1 MWATASVD
9 ELKAMADPI
18 GSGIVVVG
26 VDADASFRYLC
37 VNRRIENIAG
47 VEHGA
52 ISGKRVEEVFSGER
66 AAVILARYR
75 RCVETGATL
84 DYEEGLTLAG
94 RSIWFKAALSPV
106 TDPAGR
112 VVRLVISVVDITDRR
127 QLECELRRAAQE
139 LRASENRLQVAVRG
153 AELGIWEWDIAAGR
167 LRVADDWAPSLRLY
181 DGFED
186 IPLGQWLQTVHPRD
200 RAVAVGAG
208 DSISA
213 GEASSYTVDYRVRNR
228 RGQWQWLQVHGSVVE
243 RDESG
248 APRMVSGIYRDIG
261 PQKLQEE
268 ELRKLSAE
276 LEYRAVHD
284 SLTDVLNHGAILEVL
299 HHELARAQREGGAVT
314 LALIDA
320 DRFKAI
326 NDTYGHQTGD
336 EVLKGLVQRIR
347 AVLRPYDH
355 LGRYGG
361 EEFLVVAPGG
371 SAVMGLHERIRMA
384 VSEKPFAT
392 AAGDL
397 FVTVS
402 IGVAVSVYAQG
413 RAGLSAEQLIL
424 AADNALYRAKDAGR
438 NRVVYAAS

>member
-1 MWATASVD
+1 
-9 ELKAMADPI
+9 
-18 GSGIVVVG
+18 
-26 VDADASFRYLC
+26 
-37 VNRRIENIAG
+37 
-47 VEHGA
+47 
-52 ISGKRVEEVFSGER
+52 
-66 AAVILARYR
+66 
-75 RCVETGATL
+75 
-84 DYEEGLTLAG
+84 
-94 RSIWFKAALSPV
+94 
-106 TDPAGR
+106 
-112 VVRLVISVVDITDRR
+112 

-186 IPLGQWLQTVHPRD
+186 IPLGQWLQPVHPRD

-314 LALIDA
+314 LA
-320 DRFKAI
+320 
-326 NDTYGHQTGD
+326 
-336 EVLKGLVQRIR
+336 
-347 AVLRPYDH
+347 
-355 LGRYGG
+355 
-361 EEFLVVAPGG
+361 
-371 SAVMGLHERIRMA
+371 
-384 VSEKPFAT
+384 
-392 AAGDL
+392 
-397 FVTVS
+397 
-402 IGVAVSVYAQG
+402 
-413 RAGLSAEQLIL
+413 
-424 AADNALYRAKDAGR
+424 
-438 NRVVYAAS
+438 